1 MKVVPGK
8 GKMAKLNVT
17 SVYKVARE
25 VRGADDTPVNVVLAG
40 DRAAA
45 LAALLGSPSAEAAPD
60 ALRVL
65 PHGSGADLSKDDI
78 VVLMSDDGAAEAI
91 IGAVRRARAK
101 LVVVVA
107 PAGGPAA
114 HEAARRAGA
123 YDDELVFADPATPW
137 AMPKLADA
145 VARAAGPRGPSLA
158 RRLPAVRDAVVKRL
172 VQHVARQN
180 AAVGAVIWVPGAD
193 MPVMTLNQVRMVLQI
208 GAAYGEDVGPQRA
221 PEVLTVVGAGLGLRT
236 VAREALG
243 FVPVAGWA
251 VKGVMGYAGTLALGR
266 AAVKYYE
273 SGAVPVDPSRVKGL
287 LSKVAR
293 RGKVQAD

>member
-25 VRGADDTPVNVVLAG
+25 VRGADGTPVNVVLAG
-40 DRAAA
+40 DRAAE
-45 LAALLGSPSAEAAPD
+45 LAALLGGSATTEPS

-65 PHGSGADLSKDDI
+65 PHGSGSDLSKDDI
-78 VVLMSDDGAAEAI
+78 VVLMAGDAGAEAI
-91 IGAVRRARAK
+91 MGAVRRARAK
-101 LVVVVA
+101 LVAVVL

-137 AMPKLADA
+137 AAHKLADA
-145 VARAAGPRGPSLA
+145 VARAAGQRGPALA

-208 GAAYGEDVGPQRA
+208 GAAYGEDIGPQRV

-236 VAREALG
+236 AAREALG

-251 VKGVMGYAGTLALGR
+251 VKSAMGYAGTLALGR

-273 SGAVPVDPSRVKGL
+273 SGVVPVDPSRVKGL
-287 LSKVAR
+287 LNKVAR
-293 RGKVQAD
+293 RGKVKAD

>member
-8 GKMAKLNVT
+8 GKMANLNVT

-25 VRGADDTPVNVVLAG
+25 VRGGDDTPVNVVLAG

-45 LAALLGSPSAEAAPD
+45 LAALLGGGSANAEPD

-65 PHGSGADLSKDDI
+65 PHGSGSDLSKDDI
-78 VVLMSDDGAAEAI
+78 VVLLADDAGAEAI

-101 LVVVVA
+101 LVVVVP
-107 PAGGPAA
+107 PAGGSAA

-137 AMPKLADA
+137 ATPKLADA
-145 VARAAGPRGPSLA
+145 VARTAGQRGPTLA
-158 RRLPAVRDAVVKRL
+158 SRLPAVRDAVVRRL
-172 VQHVARQN
+172 VRHVARQN
-180 AAVGAVIWVPGAD
+180 AAVGVVIWVPGAD

-236 VAREALG
+236 AAREALG

-251 VKGVMGYAGTLALGR
+251 VKGAMGYAGTLALGR

-287 LSKVAR
+287 LNKVAR
-293 RGKVQAD
+293 RGKVKAD

>member
-1 MKVVPGK
+1 
-8 GKMAKLNVT
+8 MAKLNVT
-17 SVYKVARE
+17 SVYKVTRE
-25 VRGADDTPVNVVLAG
+25 VRGADGTPVNVVLAG
-40 DRAAA
+40 DRAAE
-45 LAALLGSPSAEAAPD
+45 LAALLGGSATTEPS

-65 PHGSGADLSKDDI
+65 PHGSGSDLSKDDI
-78 VVLMSDDGAAEAI
+78 VVLMAGDAGAEAI
-91 IGAVRRARAK
+91 MGAVRRARAK
-101 LVVVVA
+101 LVAVVL

-137 AMPKLADA
+137 AAHKLADA
-145 VARAAGPRGPSLA
+145 VARAAGQRGPALA

-208 GAAYGEDVGPQRA
+208 GAAYGEDIGPQRV

-236 VAREALG
+236 AAREALG

-251 VKGVMGYAGTLALGR
+251 VKGAMGYAGTLGLGR

-287 LSKVAR
+287 LNKVAR
-293 RGKVQAD
+293 RGKVKAD

>member
-1 MKVVPGK
+1 
-8 GKMAKLNVT
+8 MAKLNVT

-25 VRGADDTPVNVVLAG
+25 VRAGDSAQVDVVLAG
-40 DRAAA
+40 DRAAD
-45 LAALLGSPSAEAAPD
+45 LAALLGGGPAVAPPA

-65 PHGSGADLSKDDI
+65 PHGSGSDLSKDDI
-78 VVLMSDDGAAEAI
+78 VVLMADDAAAQAI
-91 IGAVRRARAK
+91 IGAVRRARAR
-101 LVVVVA
+101 LVVVLP

-114 HEAARRAGA
+114 HEAARQAGA

-137 AMPKLADA
+137 AMPKLAAA
-145 VARAAGPRGPSLA
+145 VARVAGAHGPALGC
-158 RRLPAVRDAVVKRL
+158 RLPAVRDAVVRRL
-172 VQHVARQN
+172 VQRAARQN
-180 AAVGAVIWVPGAD
+180 AAVGAVVWVPGAD

-221 PEVLTVVGAGLGLRT
+221 PEVLAVVGAGLGLRT
-236 VAREALG
+236 AAREALG

-251 VKGVMGYAGTLALGR
+251 LKGVLGYAGTLALGR

-273 SGAVPVDPSRVKGL
+273 SGALPVDPSRVKGL
-287 LSKVAR
+287 LSKLAR

>member
-1 MKVVPGK
+1 
-8 GKMAKLNVT
+8 MAKLNVT
-17 SVYKVARE
+17 SVYKVARD
-25 VRGADDTPVNVVLAG
+25 VRAGDDAPVTVVLAG

-45 LAALLGSPSAEAAPD
+45 LATLLGGPADATPA

-65 PHGSGADLSKDDI
+65 AHGSVSDLSKDDI
-78 VVLMSDDGAAEAI
+78 VVLMADDEAAESI
-91 IGAVRRARAK
+91 IGAVRRARAR
-101 LVVVVA
+101 LVIVV
-107 PAGGPAA
+107 PQAGGPAA

-137 AMPKLADA
+137 ALPKLADA
-145 VARAAGPRGPSLA
+145 VARAAGQQGPALA
-158 RRLPAVRDAVVKRL
+158 RRLPAVRDAVVRRL
-172 VQHVARQN
+172 VRRAARQN
-180 AAVGAVIWVPGAD
+180 AAVGVVVWVPGAD

-208 GAAYGEDVGPQRA
+208 GAAYGEDVGTQRA
-221 PEVLTVVGAGLGLRT
+221 PEVLAVVGAGLGLRT

-251 VKGVMGYAGTLALGR
+251 VKGALGYTGTLALGR

-287 LSKVAR
+287 LNKVAR
-293 RGKVQAD
+293 RGKVKAD